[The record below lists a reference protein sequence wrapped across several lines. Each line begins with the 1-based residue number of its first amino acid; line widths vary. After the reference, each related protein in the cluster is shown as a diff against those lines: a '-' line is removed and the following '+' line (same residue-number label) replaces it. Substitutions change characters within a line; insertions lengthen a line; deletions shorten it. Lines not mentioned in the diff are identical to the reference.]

1 MLQKLFIW
9 GNIILLLLFL
19 TAVVEDL
26 AGPYLPNHWASAQ
39 MTYRKMQ
46 ADAETNEESKKS
58 ILSRPVE
65 IKQIQA
71 NDLGQIDRC
80 TSCHQGMDSIATP
93 TLQNSFTAN
102 PYKSH
107 PGDFLKNHPPDKFG
121 CVTCHG
127 GQGIA
132 TTFLGAAHTP
142 KDDAQKAEWKKKY
155 GWEPTEHWDRPMLAP
170 PYIQAS
176 CAKCHGNFETLPGT
190 EVVTKGKALM
200 SQHGCLGCHQWKGVG
215 GPISVDLAEE
225 TANKPIGRID
235 FSHTGLAKEDMNLL
249 NWIRLHFVK
258 DPAEMTPGD
267 PEAKFNT
274 EPIAPSGMQNF
285 TLPSPAY
292 PDKGPE
298 LSEDDA
304 TALTT
309 YILSARS
316 DKIPYNYYI
325 PGPKETKFEDMHFSS
340 SKEAGKWVFD
350 KYGCAACHGLN
361 AKGGRHNFNY
371 QGGGLEPVLV
381 KTVSTY
387 TRDELRKKIQYG
399 VPVVNKDNPK
409 GATPP
414 LYMPAWKDKISPPEM
429 EALMDYLFS
438 IAEKPEEF

>member
-1 MLQKLFIW
+1 MLRKLFII
-9 GNIILLLLFL
+9 GNIVLLLVFL
-19 TAVVEDL
+19 AAIVQDL
-26 AGPYLPNHWASAQ
+26 AGPFWSTGWAHDQ
-39 MTYRKMQ
+39 LEYRKMQ
-46 ADAETNEESKKS
+46 VAAETNEDSRKS
-58 ILSRPVE
+58 IAGRPIE
-65 IKQIQA
+65 IKQIMA
-71 NDLGQIDRC
+71 TDLGQVDRC

-93 TLQNSFTAN
+93 TLENSFTEN

-107 PGDFLKNHPPDKFG
+107 PGDFLKVHSPDKFG
-121 CVTCHG
+121 CVICHG

-142 KDDAQKAEWKKKY
+142 KDEAQKAEWKKKY
-155 GWEPTEHWDRPMLAP
+155 GWKPTEHWDRPMLAP

-176 CAKCHGNFETLPGT
+176 CAKCHGNFESLPGT
-190 EVVTKGKALM
+190 EVVTKGKELM

-235 FSHTGLAKEDMNLL
+235 FSHTGLDPEDMNLL

-258 DPAEMTPGD
+258 DPWEMTPGD
-267 PEAKFNT
+267 PQAKYNT
-274 EPIAPSGMQNF
+274 EPIAPSGMQNY

-298 LSEDDA
+298 LSEEDA

-316 DKIPYNYYI
+316 EKIPYNYYI
-325 PGPKETKFEDMHFSS
+325 PGPKEAKFEDMHFSS
-340 SKEAGKWVFD
+340 SREAGKWVFD
-350 KYGCAACHGLN
+350 RYGCAACHGLN
-361 AKGGRHNFNY
+361 AKGGRRNFNY

-381 KTVSTY
+381 KTVGTY

-399 VPVVNKDNPK
+399 VPVVSKDDPK